1 MGAVSVA
8 VGLVVAWAAL
18 GATSSLLLLYGAV
31 MLVRRC
37 PQLGQ
42 LSSPAPSSW
51 PELSVVIPARD
62 EAGTIEPALAS
73 LLAQDY
79 PGLEVV
85 LVDDRSTDGTSEI
98 AGRLAASDPRITAVQ
113 VRELPAGWL
122 GKVHALQR
130 GFESTRGDFVL
141 FTDADIHFA
150 PGALRR
156 AVAWAEAERLDHV
169 AVLAEVGA
177 PSFWVAVCLAA
188 TLRGLLTLVRPW
200 QAMDPRSAKA
210 VGTGAFNLVRR
221 AAFERTPGFEWLR
234 LEVADDIGLGLMMKR
249 SGGRPGL
256 ALGRGQVRHE
266 AYATLAAAVRGLEK
280 NGFAQAA
287 RFSPWRGSALVVLA
301 VVGALAPFAAFLP
314 VGLPWLP
321 LVGAGALVLFGTA
334 ASILARAFGASLAA
348 VLPSLPLGD
357 LVMAYV
363 VARATVLGVRRGGLV
378 WRGTTYPTELL
389 RAGQRVDM

>member
-1 MGAVSVA
+1 VSVA

-37 PQLGQ
+37 PQLGR
-42 LSSPAPSSW
+42 LYAPDPPSW
-51 PELSVVIPARD
+51 PALSVVVPARD
-62 EAGTIEPALAS
+62 EARTIEPALAS

-85 LVDDRSTDGTSEI
+85 LLDDRSTDGTSAI
-98 AGRLAASDPRITAVQ
+98 VDHLAASNPRITAVHLD
-113 VRELPAGWL
+113 ELPAGWL

-130 GFESTRGDFVL
+130 GFERARGDFVL

-156 AVAWAEAERLDHV
+156 AVAWAEAERLDHL
-169 AVLAEVGA
+169 AVLPEVGS
-177 PSFWVAVCLAA
+177 PSFWVTVCLAA
-188 TLRGLLTLVRPW
+188 ALRGLLTLVRPW
-200 QAMDPRSAKA
+200 EAMDPRSAKA

-249 SGGRPGL
+249 WGGRPGL
-256 ALGRGQVRHE
+256 VLGRGQVRHE
-266 AYATLAAAVRGLEK
+266 PYLTLADAVRGLEK
-280 NGFAQAA
+280 NCFAQGA
-287 RFSPWRGSALVVLA
+287 RFSPWRGTALVVLA

-314 VGLPWLP
+314 VGVPWLP
-321 LVGAGALVLFGTA
+321 VVGAGALVLFGTA
-334 ASILARAFGASLAA
+334 ASILARAFGASLAS

-357 LVMAYV
+357 FVMAYV
-363 VARATVLGVRRGGLV
+363 IARATVLGVRRGGLV

>member
-1 MGAVSVA
+1 VSVA

-18 GATSSLLLLYGAV
+18 GVTSSLLLLYGAV

-42 LSSPAPSSW
+42 LDSPAPSSW

-62 EAGTIEPALAS
+62 EAKTIEPALAS

-79 PGLEVV
+79 PRLEVV

-98 AGRLAASDPRITAVQ
+98 AGRLAASDPRITAVH

-130 GFESTRGDFVL
+130 GYESARGDFVL

-156 AVAWAEAERLDHV
+156 AVAWAEAERLDHL
-169 AVLAEVGA
+169 AVLAEVHSS
-177 PSFWVAVCLAA
+177 SFWVTMCLAA
-188 TLRGLLTLVRPW
+188 TLRGLLTLLRPW
-200 QAMDPRSAKA
+200 QATDPRSAKA

-249 SGGRPGL
+249 SGGRSGL
-256 ALGRGQVRHE
+256 VLGRGQVHHD
-266 AYATLAAAVRGLEK
+266 AYPTLADAMRGLEK
-280 NGFAQAA
+280 NGFAQGA

-314 VGLPWLP
+314 VGVPWLP
-321 LVGAGALVLFGTA
+321 LVGAGALVLFATA
-334 ASILARAFGASLAA
+334 ASVLTHAFGVSLAA

-357 LVMAYV
+357 LLMAYV
-363 VARATVLGVRRGGLV
+363 FARATVLGVRRGGLV